1 MDIHAIYMRTA
12 KGSQQIS
19 HPDAHMPARL
29 RSLLTMLDG
38 RTPVARVCELLPGVS
53 HMPGI
58 FSALE
63 SQGLIERVRRGLPLR
78 QAA

>member
-1 MDIHAIYMRTA
+1 MDTHAIYMRTA

-19 HPDAHMPARL
+19 HADAHMPARL
-29 RSLLTMLDG
+29 RSLLAMLDG
-38 RTPVARVCELLPGVS
+38 RTTVARVCEMLPGVS

-63 SQGLIERVRRGLPLR
+63 SQGLIERVRRRMPL
-78 QAA
+78 QHAA

>member
-1 MDIHAIYMRTA
+1 MDVHAIYMRTA
-12 KGSQQIS
+12 KGTLQIN
-19 HPDAHMPARL
+19 HPDAHMPARM
-29 RSLLTMLDG
+29 RSLLAMLDG

-63 SQGLIERVRRGLPLR
+63 SQGLIERVQLRQPFR